1 MRKMLLKIF
10 MVSKKSPTFSES
22 INMALKEAMT
32 RDKSMICYG
41 LGINDPKEIFNTT
54 KDLCRLFGNKRVFD
68 IPTSEN
74 ALTGVGV
81 GAAISGIRTV
91 MTHQRLDF
99 SLLSMDQIINSAAKW
114 RYMFGGKVSV
124 PLTIRM
130 IIGRGWGQGPTH
142 SQNLSSI
149 FCNIPG
155 LKVVMPTF
163 SKDAKRLLISSIF
176 DPNPVIFLEH
186 RWLHQIRDN
195 DFINELPNK
204 MIYSNVVKKGDDLT
218 IVAMSYLTLEA
229 IKASEILKKNNINS
243 EIIDLVSLKPL
254 NLNNILKSVRK
265 TKRLLVLDTGFP
277 YGSIASEITSL
288 VTRKLFKILKFP
300 PQIMT
305 MPDIP
310 EPTSFNLTKNLYI
323 DHRKI
328 LKKISKMFN
337 KKIIINNKNQKKF
350 HDIPGEWFKGPF

>member
-1 MRKMLLKIF
+1 MKRMHSKTF
-10 MVSKKSPTFSES
+10 MANKKNPTFSES
-22 INMALKEAMT
+22 INMALKEAMNK
-32 RDKSMICYG
+32 DKSMICYG

-54 KDLCRLFGNKRVFD
+54 KDLHKLFGEDRVFD

-81 GAAISGIRTV
+81 GTAISGVRTV

-124 PLTIRM
+124 PLTLRM

-142 SQNLSSI
+142 SQNLSSL

-186 RWLHQIRDN
+186 RWLHQVRDR
-195 DFINELPNK
+195 DFVKKLPNK
-204 MIYSNVVKKGDDLT
+204 LTFSNIVKKGDDLT

-229 IKASEILKKNNINS
+229 IKAAEILEKNNINCD
-243 EIIDLVSLKPL
+243 IIDLVSLKPL
-254 NLNNILKSVRK
+254 NLTNILKSVKK

-277 YGSIASEITSL
+277 YGSVASEITSL
-288 VTRKLFKILKFP
+288 VFRKLFNYLKMP

-310 EPTSFNLTKNLYI
+310 EPTSFSLTKNLYI
-323 DHRKI
+323 DH
-328 LKKISKMFN
+328 KKIVKNVSKMFK
-337 KKIIINNKNQKKF
+337 KKIIMNKKNKKKF
-350 HDIPGEWFKGPF
+350 HDVPGEWFKGPF